1 MIRRLAILSVHTS
14 PVAPMGGKKT
24 GGMNIYIRELAQ
36 ELGSR
41 GIAIDI
47 FTRRTSHDEPDIDYS
62 IGENVRVIYLTSGA
76 IANLKPDDI
85 YPYLPLFTARLIA
98 FSTRQNIKYDIIYSH
113 YWLSGWVAQ
122 KLKESWGVPF
132 VQMFHTLGHMKK
144 RILTHENIMP
154 DQRIRTETET
164 MEWAD
169 RIIAATPAEHSQ
181 LMWLYRANRR
191 KIEIVPP
198 GVNTSRFYPIAQADA
213 KAQIGCDPNQK
224 ILLFAGRIEP
234 LKAVDTVIHALDVLK
249 QGNPELI
256 NDLCFAVVG
265 GDPNDKNDKEMMRLQ
280 QMAQELGLADTVHF
294 LGAKDQ
300 SELPLFY
307 AAATAV
313 IMASDYESF
322 GMVAL
327 EAMATGTPVIASQ
340 VGGLAFLVQDQ
351 ETGYLVPV
359 REPEAMAICIETL
372 VTDPQKC
379 QEMGYQAYQLAQEY
393 AWSNIADRITSIF
406 DEIRSHCPA
415 EVVQVNF

>member
-1 MIRRLAILSVHTS
+1 MIQRLAILSTHTS
-14 PVAPMGGKKT
+14 PLAAMGGKKT
-24 GGMNIYIRELAQ
+24 GGMNVYIRELAQ
-36 ELGSR
+36 EFGSR
-41 GIAIDI
+41 GIAVDI
-47 FTRRTSHDEPDIDYS
+47 FTRRTSHAEPKIDYG
-62 IGENVRVIYLTSGA
+62 IGENVRVIYIDAGPV
-76 IANLKPDDI
+76 ANLKPDEI
-85 YPYLPLFTARLIA
+85 YPYLSLFTARLMA
-98 FSTRQNIKYDIIYSH
+98 FATRQNVKYDIIYSH

-122 KLKESWGVPF
+122 KLKESWGISF
-132 VQMFHTLGHMKK
+132 VQMFHTLGQMKR

-164 MEWAD
+164 MVWAD

-181 LMWLYRANRR
+181 LMWLYRASRR

-198 GVNTSRFYPIAQADA
+198 GVNTSRFYPIEQTEA
-213 KAQIGCDPNQK
+213 KAQIGCNPNQK

-234 LKAVDTVIHALDVLK
+234 LKAVDTVIHALDVLR
-249 QGNPELI
+249 QRNEGLI
-256 NDLCFAVVG
+256 NELCFAVVG
-265 GDPNDKNDKEMMRLQ
+265 GDPADCSDEEMVRLQ
-280 QMAQELGLADTVHF
+280 CLVEDLNLENTVHF

-300 SELPLFY
+300 TELPLYY

-351 ETGYLVPV
+351 ETGFLVPV
-359 REPEAMAICIETL
+359 REPEVMAHCIEAL
-372 VTDPQKC
+372 VTDALKC

-393 AWSNIADRITSIF
+393 AWSNIADRLMMIF
-406 DEIRSHCPA
+406 DEVLGHRSA
-415 EVVQVNF
+415 AAV